1 MSRNTSSTAWESSF
15 RADLQKTSMPTT
27 PAVAVIGLIRDLIEA
42 DTVFFRLAVAL
53 PEPLRGRVIGNR
65 SRMTHDVLTLMRIVL
80 EAPPA
85 AQQRFVVNIP
95 LGGDEWGPPA
105 GGFVDVPVIPTAEQL
120 AAGMENNIVD
130 PAHDATCAICQ
141 EGVMEG
147 TRLRNCH
154 HWFHQECITQ
164 WYRTSA
170 RCPVCRDD
178 IRVRRSGGPPAP
190 TPSDE

>member
-1 MSRNTSSTAWESSF
+1 MSSN
-15 RADLQKTSMPTT
+15 
-27 PAVAVIGLIRDLIEA
+27 PAFAVINVVRDLIEA
-42 DTVFFRLAVAL
+42 DSVFFRLAVVL

-80 EAPPA
+80 EAPVA

-95 LGGDEWGPPA
+95 LGGADWQVPG
-105 GGFVDVPVIPTAEQL
+105 VDLDDVPIVPTAQHL
-120 AAGMENNIVD
+120 ADGMENNVSD
-130 PAHDATCAICQ
+130 PTHDTTCAICQ
-141 EGVMEG
+141 DNVITG

-154 HWFHQECITQ
+154 HWFHQACITQ

-178 IRVRRSGGPPAP
+178 IRVRRAAGPPAP
-190 TPSDE
+190 TPSDV